1 MILIQTLWRCARTL
15 ITTTTLSLLFHYS
28 LSLLLC
34 STLQGRRKQGAGGG
48 KLPLPLQL
56 LSDMLTL
63 FQSGSRLC
71 PPVIA
76 LISTYP
82 GFSDLLTALQC
93 TVVKLT
99 SLVII
104 VACWQETILLMMSTT
119 PASLYALVIN
129 ALLFIG
135 FYTKMRCPQ
144 IALTFS
150 GDSSFEVQLLFI
162 KTSQGCSECDL
173 VCQFVICRFILY
185 PERLYNIYISWFRI
199 F

>member
-48 KLPLPLQL
+48 KLPLQL

-76 LISTYP
+76 LISTYNP
-82 GFSDLLTALQC
+82 PPTPPCSIPRIFRPSNGPAVHSGKTDIISYHCCMLTGNDIANDVNHACVTVRLSNQC
-93 TVVKLT
+93 
-99 SLVII
+99 
-104 VACWQETILLMMSTT
+104 
-119 PASLYALVIN
+119 
-129 ALLFIG
+129 
-135 FYTKMRCPQ
+135 
-144 IALTFS
+144 
-150 GDSSFEVQLLFI
+150 
-162 KTSQGCSECDL
+162 
-173 VCQFVICRFILY
+173 FVIHRVLHKNEVS
-185 PERLYNIYISWFRI
+185 PDWFDI
-199 F
+199 